1 MLPSGWKN
9 CERLNALNSSP
20 WNSSRNRSLS
30 GICFWKLNS
39 QLFRPGPQQTVRGA
53 FPMVPGVTVSLV
65 KASGLNPA
73 LINVQVAGS
82 VPVPAAQVSFRG
94 SMDLKGAAIFG

>member
-9 CERLNALNSSP
+9 WEWLNALNSSP
-20 WNSSRNRSLS
+20 WNSSRTRSLS

-39 QLFRPGPQQTVRGA
+39 QLFRPGPQQAVRGA
-53 FPMVPGVTVSLV
+53 FPMVPGVTDSFVQ
-65 KASGLNPA
+65 ASGLNPA

-94 SMDLKGAAIFG
+94 SIDLKGAAIFG